1 MTGHSLT
8 NCREALVA
16 AFPDAFDESDEVGPR
31 YLLIG
36 EFAILTQR
44 AKGAGDWDTYRR
56 CVALAER
63 FFVAADSELENAL
76 YVAYLEHLDFEGPR
90 GPEAWRLLG
99 PKLQEA
105 WRRITA
111 SNARATALP
120 RKQGKRRR

>member
-1 MTGHSLT
+1 M
-8 NCREALVA
+8 
-16 AFPDAFDESDEVGPR
+16 
-31 YLLIG
+31 IG

-56 CVALAER
+56 CAALAER
-63 FFVAADSELENAL
+63 FFVAGDAELENAL

-99 PKLQEA
+99 ATLQEA

-111 SNARATALP
+111 SNARAAALP